1 MGNVSY
7 ALQKRV
13 EQPVKSGKG
22 FAFMHRQ
29 IVDCDFYRK
38 DSEAVHLWLHLI
50 MTASSKPEVVG
61 TDIGMISIGRGQM
74 MRSRPVLTKETGIS
88 DNKIRSLL
96 RSFVTK
102 GMISID
108 AKSKKISIITVLK
121 YDEYQG
127 QNCPENVRKLSD
139 AKQVTATPERV
150 ECPTIVQELSLYNN
164 INNITTSNDVV
175 GGLSDEIHEDQSA
188 EIKSKKSP
196 PVPYQAII
204 DAYHEILPEM
214 ARIQVVRG
222 TRKNKIRSFWQKCNS
237 EYMKSHNR
245 PFTLENWRGYLGYI
259 SQHCRWMTEVR
270 PNGRGGFW
278 RAKNLDYLITDE
290 CYTAVKED
298 RANDR
303 K

>member
-1 MGNVSY
+1 MSNVSY
-7 ALQKRV
+7 ALQERIK
-13 EQPVKSGKG
+13 QPVISGKG
-22 FAFMHRQ
+22 FAFMHRK
-29 IVDCDFYRK
+29 IMECDFYKK

-50 MTASSKPEVVG
+50 MTASHQAEAIDTDVG
-61 TDIGMISIGRGQM
+61 QIVIGRGQM
-74 MRSRPVLTKETGIS
+74 MRSRPVLTKETGIQ

-96 RSFVTK
+96 RSFSNK
-102 GMISID
+102 GMISVE
-108 AKSKKISIITVLK
+108 AKSNKISIITVLK

-127 QNCPENVRKLSD
+127 KNCPEDVRRLSEANTD
-139 AKQVTATPERV
+139 TSRLDGDVCPEDVRR
-150 ECPTIVQELSLYNN
+150 LSLYNN
-164 INNITTSNDVV
+164 NTNTTSKDVV
-175 GGLSDEIHEDQSA
+175 GELSDESHDTQQSK
-188 EIKSKKSP
+188 INSKKSP

-237 EYMKSHNR
+237 EYMSKHNK
-245 PFTLENWRGYLGYI
+245 PFTLENWKGYLSYI
-259 SQHCRWMTEVR
+259 SANCRWMTESR

-290 CYTAVKED
+290 CYTSVKED